1 VKQGDA
7 QRWLAA
13 IVESSDDAVI
23 GKRLDGTIMSWN
35 AAATRIYGY
44 TAAEMLGQSVLKLFP
59 PELAD
64 EERTIVAKLVRGERI
79 EHFETRRLTKDGRI
93 IDVSLSVAPILDS
106 TGAIIGASKIARDI
120 TREKQMRE
128 ALQSLNAEL
137 ETQAIELEERLQES
151 THLSLALE
159 ESNAQL
165 NKALAAARLAQQ
177 QAEEASKARTVFL
190 ATMSHELRTPL
201 NAIGGYADLM
211 LSGVPQELSI
221 EERDYVERIRRS
233 QQHLLEMISSLLD
246 FAKMDAGKL
255 EVEVQ
260 DVPIED
266 VLTRIEPLVRAQ
278 ARSKNQKLRIEIPAE
293 SMVVRANMDRAVQVL
308 LNLVSNAIRFTASD
322 GTISVEVKKQPDVVA
337 IRVQDNGPG
346 IPDEHV
352 ERVFEP
358 FVQLDR
364 SLTRKNGG
372 TGLGLAISRDLARA
386 MGGDVVFERAADREN
401 GATFV
406 LTLRRTAG

>member
-1 VKQGDA
+1 MKQGDA